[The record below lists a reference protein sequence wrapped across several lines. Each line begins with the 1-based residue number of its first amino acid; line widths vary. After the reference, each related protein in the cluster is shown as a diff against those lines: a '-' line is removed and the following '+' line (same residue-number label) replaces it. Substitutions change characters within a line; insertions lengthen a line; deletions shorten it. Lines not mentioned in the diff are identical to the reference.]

1 MMEEEDNKMELKF
14 CANGTGI
21 WLEWKKVEFLQR
33 LSVCS
38 CKFLFDLHVP
48 FAFQLVKLK
57 IVAKWKAPHVIT
69 CYLIMQHSSPE
80 ELETLLLSLLFV
92 DILHQHSLV
101 LEHITLCLH
110 VKVVVHVVINFFCFS
125 VFSKQPSEDSH
136 TSHPD
141 DFFRHTCI
149 GRTLALTITTVPSL
163 LPGFISLTNTST
175 TVDDL
180 RLLDD
185 QAIFDEFSD
194 ILT

>member
-1 MMEEEDNKMELKF
+1 MEF
-14 CANGTGI
+14 P
-21 WLEWKKVEFLQR
+21 QR
-33 LSVCS
+33 WSVCS
-38 CKFLFDLHVP
+38 GKFLFDLHVP
-48 FAFQLVKLK
+48 FTFQLVKLK
-57 IVAKWKAPHVIT
+57 IVAKWKVPHVIIIIVK
-69 CYLIMQHSSPE
+69 IMQHSSPE

-149 GRTLALTITTVPSL
+149 GRTLALTITTVSSL